1 MEGKGKGSGGCKKVI
16 TPEMKTVLDLFQD
29 GRKHYNLKEFV
40 KAKEFFQKALEIK
53 PDDGPSKE
61 FLKRCDVYIENPP
74 PDDWDG
80 VFVMKTK

>member
-1 MEGKGKGSGGCKKVI
+1 MI
-16 TPEMKTVLDLFQD
+16 TPEMKTVLDLFQE
-29 GRKHYNLKEFV
+29 GRKFYNLKQFE
-40 KAKEFFQKALEIK
+40 KAREFFGKALAVK

-61 FLKRCDVYIENPP
+61 FIKRCDVYIENPP

>member
-1 MEGKGKGSGGCKKVI
+1 MI
-16 TPEMKTVLDLFQD
+16 TPEMKAVLELFQE
-29 GRKHYNLKEFV
+29 GRKHYNLKDFA
-40 KAKEFFQKALEIK
+40 KARELFLKALAIR

-61 FLKRCDVYIENPP
+61 FIKRCDVYIESPP

>member
-1 MEGKGKGSGGCKKVI
+1 MI
-16 TPEMKTVLDLFQD
+16 TPEMKSVLEFFQE
-29 GRKHYNLKEFV
+29 GRKYYNLKQFE
-40 KAKEFFQKALEIK
+40 KAKEFFGKALAVK

-61 FLKRCDVYIENPP
+61 FIKRCDVYIENPP